1 MSYLITK
8 AALHQNGTNVKLHDG
23 RVVGQVDITVTVAG
37 GKFVIDGT
45 SQGIVSLQKG
55 NIYYFDQSE
64 GTNANHPLR
73 LSTTSDG
80 THGGGSAYTT
90 GVTTSGTPGS
100 AGAYTMIDMSM
111 ATPDVLYYYC
121 SSHSGMG
128 GSVQSGSVGVLIS
141 QNNTQ
146 NRVGIGTTSP
156 SHKFDVNGDIRIRGN
171 NIRDSSGNEAI
182 TFDGSANTIIDQNFT
197 VRATNP
203 DTSATNTITL
213 NGVSYIFPSSDGSSG
228 QFLSTD
234 GSGNLSFATAS
245 GGGGGGG
252 ETSSSYTLG
261 YSTLNGGTSGNVT
274 GIATVPSGKTIR
286 AITAFIDTG
295 FINSYGSGS
304 YATIY
309 YKIGNSFF
317 RPLGT
322 FEQYG
327 SINHSNNFWGFQYC
341 QGTSS
346 MRMET
351 SSSTSVDL
359 YWSNQSDTL
368 TAGSATIKVWYA

>member
-1 MSYLITK
+1 QI
-8 AALHQNGTNVKLHDG
+8 DG
-23 RVVGQVDITVTVAG
+23 NLTVA
-37 GKFVIDGT
+37 T
-45 SQGIVSLQKG
+45 G
-55 NIYYFDQSE
+55 N
-64 GTNANHPLR
+64 
-73 LSTTSDG
+73 
-80 THGGGSAYTT
+80 
-90 GVTTSGTPGS
+90 
-100 AGAYTMIDMSM
+100 
-111 ATPDVLYYYC
+111 
-121 SSHSGMG
+121 
-128 GSVQSGSVGVLIS
+128 
-141 QNNTQ
+141 
-146 NRVGIGTTSP
+146 
-156 SHKFDVNGDIRIRGN
+156 
-171 NIRDSSGNEAI
+171 
-182 TFDGSANTIIDQNFT
+182 T
-197 VRATNP
+197 V
-203 DTSATNTITL
+203 TL
-213 NGVSYIFPSSDGSSG
+213 NGVTYTFPSSDGSSG
-228 QFLSTD
+228 QFLSTN
-234 GSGNLSFATAS
+234 GAGTLSFATAS

-261 YSTLNGGTSGNVT
+261 YATLNGGTSGNVT
-274 GIATVPSGKTIR
+274 GIATVPTGKTIR

-351 SSSTSVDL
+351 SGSTSVDL